1 MEKTK
6 KTQKE
11 MYEMIK
17 EVCADNV
24 EIVDFCNLKIEQ
36 LAKKNANSTT
46 KVQKENIE
54 VVDMLIQELEKIGK
68 PVTITD
74 LMNTSEVVKA
84 YRLENGNPLSNQKI
98 SSLLNRT
105 DNDKVVKIPD
115 KKKTYFT
122 IKSE

>member
-17 EVCADNV
+17 GVCADNV

-54 VVDMLIQELEKIGK
+54 VVDMLIQELEKIGEK
-68 PVTITD
+68 SFEDYKKNIVWGYEKT
-74 LMNTSEVVKA
+74 K
-84 YRLENGNPLSNQKI
+84 NP
-98 SSLLNRT
+98 
-105 DNDKVVKIPD
+105 
-115 KKKTYFT
+115 
-122 IKSE
+122 

>member
-17 EVCADNV
+17 GVCADNV

-54 VVDMLIQELEKIGK
+54 VVDMLIQELEKIGE

-84 YRLENGNPLSNQKI
+84 YRLKNGNPLSNQKI

-105 DNDKVVKIPD
+105 DSDKIVRVTD
-115 KKKTYFT
+115 KKKTYFS